1 MNDLRTLLRQ
11 HDPASGAVLAAEDR
25 YRIRAAMLAVE
36 DRPSGLS
43 GQTRLSVLHRLAA
56 TLMALVVLTTITF
69 AVVRRANH
77 ATAQPRRVEYKT
89 PGGTRVIW
97 TLDPSFHL

>member
-11 HDPASGAVLAAEDR
+11 HDPASGAVLASEDR
-25 YRIRAAMLAVE
+25 YRIRAAMFAAE
-36 DRPSGLS
+36 PRPRFQFLKP
-43 GQTRLSVLHRLAA
+43 LAA
-56 TLMALVVLTTITF
+56 TLMALIVLTTITF
-69 AVVRRANH
+69 GVVRRGNSEA
-77 ATAQPRRVEYKT
+77 APPRRVEYKT